1 MKIIEFYRPKD
12 WTILYCDVPCCGPK
26 VLPTFPAVYH
36 QLGPALPGFY
46 RAEDQMYWLSY
57 PGVTFMF
64 PISRD
69 FAHMFRDERHFNMV
83 LPCSL
88 QKSPDDRKRALL
100 NVKEPQITPKRDLYP
115 P

>member
-1 MKIIEFYRPKD
+1 MRTALRRCSSPLLPRADWRRLWQREQRVKIIEFYRPKD

-83 LPCSL
+83 LPC
-88 QKSPDDRKRALL
+88 
-100 NVKEPQITPKRDLYP
+100 
-115 P
+115 